1 MRIGSGL
8 TCRRRVS
15 VTASS
20 KLWSWMNAHMYITVF
35 VLTVITDFW
44 ANWYS
49 YAIVHDWIV
58 VQAFLGLALPFLNL
72 PSILFFIDQKN
83 MKIRLKLSAKNSRPK
98 QSNHTWTSL
107 KRLASHSSKPVRPAC
122 RGLKLQPQRLSTR
135 IPEKQKA
142 VQRRLISLEP
152 QDSLPLLFRPN
163 KSTGNCRHGRAKT

>member
-1 MRIGSGL
+1 M
-8 TCRRRVS
+8 
-15 VTASS
+15 TASS

-83 MKIRLKLSAKNSRPK
+83 MMKSMKMRYSMLKNYIQFLITIRSCSCKV
-98 QSNHTWTSL
+98 
-107 KRLASHSSKPVRPAC
+107 VRH
-122 RGLKLQPQRLSTR
+122 
-135 IPEKQKA
+135 
-142 VQRRLISLEP
+142 ISL
-152 QDSLPLLFRPN
+152 QWRQ
-163 KSTGNCRHGRAKT
+163 